1 MKLIAPHFLLTG
13 LFGLIAFSLTSLHGA
28 ETNRVLQVRAKT
40 VSPTAQ
46 KTKPVTDPA
55 VELATATVSTF
66 LLPRQVSEGRDPFFP
81 NSSRV
86 YGTDAIKVPDAP
98 KTEFDLSLKGIS
110 GSQEQPLAIIN
121 TTTFTTGE
129 SNEVITRTGRPKIT
143 CVEINMTA
151 GTVLVQ
157 IGAERRELRLSPK
170 R

>member
-1 MKLIAPHFLLTG
+1 MTG
-13 LFGLIAFSLTSLHGA
+13 LFGLIGLSLTTLPAA

-40 VSPTAQ
+40 VSPANQ
-46 KTKPVTDPA
+46 KTKAAADSAT
-55 VELATATVSTF
+55 ELATTTVSTF
-66 LLPRQVSEGRDPFFP
+66 VLPRQISEGRDPFFP

-86 YGTDAIKVPDAP
+86 YGTDAVKVADAP
-98 KTEFDLSLKGIS
+98 KVDFDLSLKGIS
-110 GSQEQPLAIIN
+110 GTQEQPLAIIN

-129 SNEVITRTGRPKIT
+129 SNEVITRNGRPKIT
-143 CVEINMTA
+143 CVEINMNA